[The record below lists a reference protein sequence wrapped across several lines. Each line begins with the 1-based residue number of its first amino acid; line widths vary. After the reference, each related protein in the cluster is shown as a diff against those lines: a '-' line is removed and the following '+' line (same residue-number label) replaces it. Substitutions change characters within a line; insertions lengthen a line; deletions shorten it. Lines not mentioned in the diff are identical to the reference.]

1 MKTLFTALL
10 EKALKKYLQMDP
22 DTLVHLEKLS
32 GKVIKVTFTEL
43 NSSLF
48 LLPDA
53 TGIRVRAIFDGVPD
67 AEIKGSVFVLLYAS
81 NSDDAAN
88 LRNQIELSGDIEL
101 AQKFSQILQQRHVD
115 WEEPLSK
122 FIGDIAAHKVGN
134 FVRGVKQWGQQTT
147 QHLQENL
154 SNYLTE
160 ELGMLPPREEIEDFF
175 SDLYQLRHDVDRFQ
189 AKLDLLLSTNANKD
203 DQSE

>member
-10 EKALKKYLQMDP
+10 EKALRKYLQMDP
-22 DTLVHLEKLS
+22 DTLNHLGKLS

-43 NSSLF
+43 DSSLF

-53 TGIRVRAIFDGVPD
+53 NGIRVRAVFDGLPD

-81 NSDDAAN
+81 TSEDAAE
-88 LRNQIELSGDIEL
+88 LRNRIELSGDIEL

-122 FIGDIAAHKVGN
+122 FIGDIGAHKVGN
-134 FVRGVKQWGQQTT
+134 FVRGIKQWGQ
-147 QHLQENL
+147 HAKDRLQENL

-160 ELGMLPPREEIEDFF
+160 ELGMFPPREELEDFF
-175 SDLYQLRHDVDRFQ
+175 YDIYELRNDVERFQ
-189 AKLDLLLSTNANKD
+189 AKLDLLRMNSNKD
-203 DQSE
+203 ATSE